1 MDRLLCKRCSKE
13 VHQGRGDYYF
23 VRIDAVADPE
33 PPVFTEDDLARTL
46 FGPDAVIYDSV
57 VEDGNGGL
65 AGHALWFRTFSTFLG
80 KTGIWLEDLYVRPDH
95 RRQGYASDLLAHLR
109 AQTDGRLEWEVL
121 EWNQPAMD
129 FYQGLGARPMA
140 GWTRYRWYEG

>member
-1 MDRLLCKRCSKE
+1 MIRP
-13 VHQGRGDYYF
+13 
-23 VRIDAVADPE
+23 AVEADVPE
-33 PPVFTEDDLARTL
+33 LVAMIRELAEYEQLSDQCAITEDALTRTL
-46 FGPDAVIYDSV
+46 FGPDAIIHDSV

-80 KTGIWLEDLYVRPDH
+80 KTGIWLEDLYVRPEQ
-95 RRQGYASDLLAHLR
+95 RRHGHASALVRHLR